1 MPKFEVFDP
10 QKASRVVEPF
20 VSLQRKGT
28 FTLNRA
34 AYDALEQPSHVELLF
49 DREEQVIGFRPVEPS
64 ESTAYAVRSTDPTG
78 SFAVAGL
85 AFVKH
90 FGIDT
95 QVARRWPA
103 TVDDGVLCVKLGGP
117 GEEIVGRN
125 QRAQL
130 AAISDKSVA
139 RQHRG

>member
-10 QKASRVVEPF
+10 QEASRVVAPF

-34 AYDALEQPSHVELLF
+34 AYEALGQASHIELLF
-49 DREEQVIGFRPVEPS
+49 DRQEQVIGFRPVDSSKP
-64 ESTAYAVRSTDPTG
+64 TAYAVRSTDPSG

-117 GEEIVGRN
+117 GEEVVGRN
-125 QRAQL
+125 PRAQL
-130 AAISDKSVA
+130 AAISENSAA
-139 RQHRG
+139 RQRQR